1 MKKIGST
8 SLAIGILAA
17 GLILAVPD
25 HKSSGSVSTASGTHG
40 LLAPFTDAELTEHAG
55 SVVVGQVISKEI
67 VALKDDPDLPT
78 PLSPLGKELV
88 DAGMA
93 QVKWHVRVGQW
104 LKGSG
109 PEEIIVVQAHS
120 SPTAGLPG
128 SGTAIAEIE
137 DPAQG
142 LFGALTHDQIQSGST
157 YTFWVDK
164 YDWFKKN
171 YYVLA
176 RAKAPSQ

>member
-1 MKKIGST
+1 MKKIGF
-8 SLAIGILAA
+8 IGLVLVAAA
-17 GLILAVPD
+17 GLILAVPT
-25 HKSSGSVSTASGTHG
+25 HKSSADERTGTGTHG
-40 LLAPFTDAELTEHAG
+40 LLALFNDAELTERAG
-55 SVVVGQVISKEI
+55 SVIVGQVISKET

-88 DAGMA
+88 DSGMA
-93 QVKWHVRVGQW
+93 HIKWHLRVGQW

-142 LFGALTHDQIQSGST
+142 LFGALTHDQILRGES
-157 YTFWVDK
+157 YTLWLDK

-176 RAKAPSQ
+176 RAKAASQ